1 MHPNLNIDYKDLET
15 IINKLPLSELKKL
28 NTAIKNEIV
37 TKKQVS
43 HIDLQ
48 KLILNAPTWSE
59 MEYADY
65 KSARDHINKSR
76 IA

>member
-1 MHPNLNIDYKDLET
+1 MNSNLNIDYKDLET
-15 IINKLPLSELKKL
+15 IIKKLPLSELKKL
-28 NTAIKNEIV
+28 NNTIKNEIV
-37 TKKQVS
+37 TKKQAS

-59 MEYADY
+59 MEYTNY
-65 KSARDHINKSR
+65 LSARNHINKSR